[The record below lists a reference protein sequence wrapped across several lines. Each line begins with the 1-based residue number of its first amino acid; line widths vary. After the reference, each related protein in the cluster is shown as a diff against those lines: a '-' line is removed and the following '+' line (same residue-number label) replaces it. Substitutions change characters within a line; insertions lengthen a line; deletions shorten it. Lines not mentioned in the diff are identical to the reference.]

1 MAALVSV
8 LVVPRYGSG
17 AGAGSIHFRRIKRLR
32 ASTYGRGI
40 WEFWSDFQ
48 AAFSNNPLTV
58 FVGQTAVFAGTLTG
72 SNGYTSSVDLSCTA
86 PTALVCI
93 VSPNKTTPTTSGV
106 SITVTVTGPAGD
118 YALNVAGTDPS
129 GVAHN
134 FPLTL
139 HVVNFHLTP
148 PAPSSIT
155 VNRPNSSVPVSFQ
168 ATAAGSFGAAVD
180 LSCTGLPS
188 GATCNFQPSSTI
200 FPTSASPVPV
210 TLTISTST
218 VTPSGVFPLTI
229 NGATSGLNRTQNLSL
244 TVTANADYTLVISNP
259 SQSAIPLGAV
269 TFNSTLTAFN
279 GYGSTVNL
287 SCGTGAPPTCT
298 PSPASVTPTSGGVVF
313 TVSASSNLGQNY
325 SFDVVGQGTDSS
337 ATLHSYRVTLS
348 SIFDFNL
355 TNSSGAQ
362 TTKAG
367 LSATYNLHAAPL
379 GGNFPNLVT
388 LSCTGLPARST
399 CSFNPAQVN
408 SGSGDTAIILT
419 IATNAPIPVSAKL
432 RASLRLAAYALLLP
446 GVLVVGGFK
455 RWLPKSRWYS
465 PLLLLP
471 LMLLMIGLLQAC
483 GGRGGAGGGGG
494 GQPGTSPGDY
504 TITVTAKS
512 GLLTHTVSAALTVQ

>member
-1 MAALVSV
+1 MSV

-86 PTALVCI
+86 PTALACI
-93 VSPNKTTPTTSGV
+93 VLPNKTTPTTSGV

-139 HVVNFHLTP
+139 HVVNFNLTP
-148 PAPSSIT
+148 PAPSSIM

-218 VTPSGVFPLTI
+218 VTPSGAFPLTI
-229 NGATSGLNRTQNLSL
+229 NGSTSGLNRTQNLSL
-244 TVTANADYTLVISNP
+244 TVTANADFTLVISSN
-259 SQSAIPLGAV
+259 QQ
-269 TFNSTLTAFN
+269 
-279 GYGSTVNL
+279 
-287 SCGTGAPPTCT
+287 
-298 PSPASVTPTSGGVVF
+298 SVTVR
-313 TVSASSNLGQNY
+313 N
-325 SFDVVGQGTDSS
+325 
-337 ATLHSYRVTLS
+337 TL
-348 SIFDFNL
+348 
-355 TNSSGAQ
+355 
-362 TTKAG
+362 
-367 LSATYNLHAAPL
+367 
-379 GGNFPNLVT
+379 
-388 LSCTGLPARST
+388 
-399 CSFNPAQVN
+399 
-408 SGSGDTAIILT
+408 
-419 IATNAPIPVSAKL
+419 
-432 RASLRLAAYALLLP
+432 
-446 GVLVVGGFK
+446 
-455 RWLPKSRWYS
+455 
-465 PLLLLP
+465 
-471 LMLLMIGLLQAC
+471 
-483 GGRGGAGGGGG
+483 GRGNIQRHAHGIQRLRQHGEPELWHGRAANLYTFASERHSNFGRSCFYRIRQQ
-494 GQPGTSPGDY
+494 QPGAELQFRRRRPGHRFFGNPPFIQGD
-504 TITVTAKS
+504 AQLNFRFQS
-512 GLLTHTVSAALTVQ
+512 HE